1 MDGGKKDWWS
11 GENDWTFVSYD
22 FEAGSHVF
30 QWIYDKNSS
39 GQAGSD
45 CAWIDDITLPRT
57 CVVTG
62 IEEVVVKKSNI
73 LYPNPTTGRF
83 TIELDEESNV
93 SVFNTLGQNMMSLN
107 KVSGLQQVSLE
118 NAHRG
123 MYFVRIQSGN
133 SIETKKLIIE

>member
-1 MDGGKKDWWS
+1 M
-11 GENDWTFVSYD
+11 
-22 FEAGSHVF
+22 
-30 QWIYDKNSS
+30 
-39 GQAGSD
+39 
-45 CAWIDDITLPRT
+45 
-57 CVVTG
+57 
-62 IEEVVVKKSNI
+62 KKSNI